1 MSPKC
6 PTCLLHF
13 RQHFSAISAAF
24 LLFLKYLWRHRQHL
38 SDLLTVFLLQYVKNV
53 YNLIQLPF
61 KEVQNVHDVMDNTS
75 LNMST
80 AFILCPKCLWRH
92 RQHFLD
98 ISTVFL
104 LCLKYPWGHRQHF
117 SDISTVFLLCP
128 KYLWRHRQHFSDLST
143 AFLDP
148 SIIIN
153 ICYLRET
160 EACV

>member
-1 MSPKC
+1 MS
-6 PTCLLHF
+6 TTSFNCLSKRSKMSMTSWTTFLWPCQ
-13 RQHFSAISAAF
+13 QHCYYI
-24 LLFLKYLWRHRQHL
+24 
-38 SDLLTVFLLQYVKNV
+38 
-53 YNLIQLPF
+53 
-61 KEVQNVHDVMDNTS
+61 QNVHDVMDNTS

-153 ICYLRET
+153 ICYLLYVRLRPVYRYGFT
-160 EACV
+160 VWLEAVWVGSRVELFWRKNAI

>member
-1 MSPKC
+1 
-6 PTCLLHF
+6 
-13 RQHFSAISAAF
+13 
-24 LLFLKYLWRHRQHL
+24 
-38 SDLLTVFLLQYVKNV
+38 
-53 YNLIQLPF
+53 
-61 KEVQNVHDVMDNTS
+61 MDNTS

-160 EACV
+160 EACVVCIGMASLCGWRLCGWGVGWSYFEEKMLYSCRTSIPKLHALMLHFHLSKGLGKFWMFP